1 MFSTRVFSIQ
11 LTKRDNCGTG
21 QCGQC
26 EGHCTSDSDCSG
38 TLKCWKR
45 KYTHSN
51 VLGCEMG
58 GGGDQVD
65 TNYCYEP
72 CPIVS
77 SGENGKPINRC
88 KNTLVS
94 FDFGAQKPLTNKACT
109 ASNIC
114 GECEGGQS
122 GCSISANGVVVGCA
136 AGKKCWRR
144 NYKHSNV
151 PGCAASANDDNE
163 MAESYCY
170 TPCPTIKTSDG
181 DIHLTDY
188 HHGCKNNL
196 KHVLKSSSGCSVTD
210 GTIDIWVNAA
220 IAANENYDILSSS
233 SMQLGGDIN
242 MPSHDI
248 IAKDIVTSGLT
259 VTGSVAGSNIISADN
274 IAPNAVTTASI
285 GVGQVNSACIK
296 NGAVTTTAIRSN
308 AVTSGTIK
316 DGAVTTA
323 KIATNA
329 VTPATLQNSGH
340 FTMGR
345 VKADYISA
353 GNPSWNSNW
362 RVNLDQNVWI
372 HHTLEVDGKSDLQGG
387 LKVWGKSELTGG
399 LKVTGYWGTTSSAG
413 YKSIWSYHAGASW
426 GGQKFYHGVSNYDY
440 VYIYG
445 DRAARGVTAEFRGYI
460 AVEYG
465 MYGQS
470 DRRIKTN
477 IVDLND
483 ISSLQKVLQIP
494 ARNYQYKDKLKRG
507 FGNVT
512 GFIAQ
517 EVNETFPEACREGTE
532 FIPYIDD
539 VYSVISF
546 KDNKVIIPTIQGD
559 EKLVPDDVIEAMIH
573 IDDESGPIRQFSV
586 TDVTT
591 DTVVLECIE
600 CKEGDDKADRI
611 LIRSKQIH
619 DFLHIDKQR
628 IFTLHHGAIQEI
640 HREQEVLI
648 ARVASL
654 EETIAKLSE
663 RLAALDGQS

>member
-1 MFSTRVFSIQ
+1 MFDWTTAADGMFPLKSLNIIATNA
-11 LTKRDNCGTG
+11 NC
-21 QCGQC
+21 QINPCNRC
-26 EGHCTSDSDCSG
+26 EGNCANDDDCTG
-38 TLKCWKR
+38 NLKCWER
-45 KYTHSN
+45 SYSHST
-51 VLGCEMG
+51 VPGCATG
-58 GGGDQVD
+58 GEANK
-65 TNYCYEP
+65 NYCYEP
-72 CPIVS
+72 CPEGALPV
-77 SGENGKPINRC
+77 NGC
-88 KNTLVS
+88 KNTFFS
-94 FDFGAQKPLTNKACT
+94 FDFTPTKALISGKTC
-109 ASNIC
+109 NNGNC
-114 GECEGGQS
+114 DECEGNCDDDS
-122 GCSISANGVVVGCA
+122 DCA
-136 AGKKCWRR
+136 GNLKCWKREHS
-144 NYKHSNV
+144 HSNV
-151 PGCAASANDDNE
+151 PGCATGGAGN
-163 MAESYCY
+163 YCY
-170 TPCPTIKTSDG
+170 KPCPNDG
-181 DIHLTDY
+181 HKAVPY
-188 HHGCKNNL
+188 VHGCRSNL
-196 KHVLKSSSGCSVTD
+196 RTVLRETAGCSVTD
-210 GTIDIWVNAA
+210 GTIDVWVNGATG
-220 IAANENYDILSSS
+220 ANEVYDIISSS
-233 SMQLGGDIN
+233 DMRLGGQLIMGTNNIVDVGSLQAADITTGTLY
-242 MPSHDI
+242 
-248 IAKDIVTSGLT
+248 VTDLSG
-259 VTGSVAGSNIISADN
+259 TGVVDGNN
-274 IAPNAVTTASI
+274 
-285 GVGQVNSACIK
+285 IK
-296 NGAVTTTAIRSN
+296 NGAVTEAKIGTN
-308 AVTSGTIK
+308 AVTSATIK
-316 DGAVTTA
+316 NGAVTEAKIGTNAVSSAKIKNGAVTTA

-353 GNPSWNSNW
+353 GNPSWNSGW

-372 HHTLEVDGKSDLQGG
+372 HRKLEVDGKSDLQGG

-399 LKVTGYWGTTSSAG
+399 LKVTGTWGQTAAAG
-413 YKSIWSYHAGASW
+413 YKSIWSYHDGDTW
-426 GGQKFYHGVSNYDY
+426 GGKKIYHGSRYDY

-445 DRAARGVTAEFRGYI
+445 HKEKKWVTAEFRGYI

-465 MYGQS
+465 MFGQS

-477 IVDLND
+477 IVDLSD

-532 FIPYIDD
+532 FIPYIDE

-559 EKLVPDDVIEAMIH
+559 EKLVTGDVIEVMLH
-573 IDDESGPIRQFSV
+573 IDDESGPMRQFSV
-586 TDVTT
+586 TNVTT

-628 IFTLHHGAIQEI
+628 IFTLHHGAIQEL